1 MNLAINSQWEHSHYN
16 PKEGQSHLVIT
27 IRVADDPLAER
38 APIDLAF
45 ALDRSGSMNGPNKI
59 ELVKQAVVAAVDQ
72 LQDSDRAA
80 LVVFDNQIDTLHDL
94 TPLDADHRRHL
105 EIATRSIYARGAT
118 NLSDGWMEAARQLQ
132 QGGQN
137 EHRIQRTLLL
147 TDGRA
152 NHGITNPSR
161 LATHASEL
169 REGRVTTSAIGVGR
183 GFDEMLLSRLS
194 ESGGGN
200 FQYIAEASELEA
212 FFSEEIR
219 SLGTM
224 VAMSPFLDISLPEGM
239 RAELINA
246 FPHDQHR
253 NRASVDLR
261 DLSAGE
267 EVHLVFGISSRRV
280 RSNTITPDLH
290 LHWKAPSTGEIKEI
304 NEPAARIAVSTETP
318 TRNDNA
324 AVIVA
329 LEHAAR
335 EHREAIQLDR
345 EGRYQESRDRFRHS
359 YDSLMAAPD
368 SIHVQQL
375 RESSEA
381 MANHSLAAPMDE
393 HTRKQTVHSSH
404 MRSRGR
410 RDHSSRSRRDI
421 TEKD

>member
-1 MNLAINSQWEHSHYN
+1 MNLTMRAQWEYSHYN
-16 PKEGQSHLVIT
+16 PNQGQTHLVIT
-27 IRVADDPLAER
+27 IRATDNVPAQR

-59 ELVKQAVVAAVDQ
+59 ELVKQAVTAAVEQ

-80 LVVFDNQIDTLHDL
+80 LVVFDDRIDTLHYL
-94 TPLDADHRRHL
+94 TPLDHDHRKHL
-105 EIATRSIYARGAT
+105 ERATESIYARGAT
-118 NLSDGWMEAARQLQ
+118 NLSDGWLEAARQLQ
-132 QGGQN
+132 TGSNKEQ
-137 EHRIQRTLLL
+137 RIRRTLLL
-147 TDGRA
+147 TDGLA
-152 NHGITNPSR
+152 NHGITNPQR
-161 LATHASEL
+161 LSAHANEL
-169 REGRVTTSAIGVGR
+169 CEGSVTTSAIGVGR
-183 GFDEMLLSRLS
+183 GFDEMLLSKMA

-267 EVHLVFGISSRRV
+267 EVHLVFAVGSRHL
-280 RSNTITPDLH
+280 RSDSITPELH
-290 LHWKAPSTGEIKEI
+290 LHWKVPSTGEVQEI
-304 NEPAARIAVSTETP
+304 NESMASITVSSDTP
-318 TRNDNA
+318 TRNDDA
-324 AVIVA
+324 AGIVA
-329 LEHAAR
+329 MERAAR

-359 YDSLMAAPD
+359 YDALMAAPD
-368 SIHVQQL
+368 SNEVQEL
-375 RESSEA
+375 RARSAA
-381 MANHSLAAPMDE
+381 MASHSMAAPMDE
-393 HTRKQTVHSSH
+393 HTRKETVYSSH

-410 RDHSSRSRRDI
+410 GHHRRHDQ
-421 TEKD
+421 